1 LVLEETTMSDQNRL
15 SRDLERLM
23 KPASAGWES
32 KHTPG
37 PWTVTV
43 RDHSVTI
50 ILGPDR
56 PSSEEIRFRLY
67 GGEDADADAMAIAN
81 ARLMAAAPDMLA
93 ALRESLDL
101 LTSAEAEGW
110 KCRGKA
116 AAVRQIRA
124 AIAKTTQP

>member
-1 LVLEETTMSDQNRL
+1 MMSDQSRL

-56 PSSEEIRFRLY
+56 PSSEEVRFRLY

-81 ARLMAAAPDMLA
+81 ARLIAAAPDLLG
-93 ALRESLDL
+93 ALKELIADRPSKEPPPEMVV
-101 LTSAEAEGW
+101 AHANWRKFERA
-110 KCRGKA
+110 
-116 AAVRQIRA
+116 RA
-124 AIAKTTQP
+124 AIAAATGGKP